1 MSCNECSL
9 ESMSHSPNTKE
20 IITIDARKQHTSII
34 HNDREKAEPNTLTNL
49 IRQKRGSSFSL
60 FQVITING
68 YLNHTMVLIKPLP
81 TKTRL
86 WPYAQ
91 LSPML

>member
-1 MSCNECSL
+1 MVLAAGKICGLNIRLRATPSAIKDSL
-9 ESMSHSPNTKE
+9 DCV
-20 IITIDARKQHTSII
+20 TIRAD
-34 HNDREKAEPNTLTNL
+34 PNTLTNL
-49 IRQKRGSSFSL
+49 KRQKRGSSFSL

-86 WPYAQ
+86 WPFAQ